1 MHVPSSLTDPYQLH
15 MLVDLHD
22 PAGKKDV
29 FFLNTCAGLTLQSR
43 SLLLTREF
51 SFRPLA

>member
-1 MHVPSSLTDPYQLH
+1 MQVPVSLTDLYQLH
-15 MLVDLHD
+15 MLVELHV

-29 FFLNTCAGLTLQSR
+29 FFLHNCGGLTLQSR
-43 SLLLTREF
+43 SLVLTREF